1 MNKLDKFL
9 LKLDRKTR
17 EIVKKVV
24 VLIQRGDSSM
34 LDIKKMKGSQNRYRV
49 RVGRIRIVFDQTEY
63 GNLIQDVSFRDNN
76 TYSNL

>member
-49 RVGRIRIVFDQTEY
+49 RVGRIRIVFDQT
-63 GNLIQDVSFRDNN
+63 
-76 TYSNL
+76 